1 MNAPAGPAVS
11 EEHLA
16 EAVGRAR
23 AALAARADEV
33 DLLNVFPVADG
44 DTGVNMLRTAT
55 AVDEA
60 ARSTSGLPRAARCDA
75 LARAALMG
83 AQGNSGMILSQL
95 VRGAAEA
102 LAHGGEIDG
111 QAVARAMR
119 GASDAADAAV
129 RHPVEGTMLSVAR
142 AMAAAAEAALPGDR
156 DAVLAAAVAAG
167 ADAVAATTGQLAV
180 LQEAGVVD
188 SGALGVLILVE
199 GLADALAGRP
209 PRAAPAY
216 APSRPATAAHP
227 PSRYRF
233 CTTFLVEGACVDLA
247 RLEDALEAVGDSL
260 LVMGDARRAK
270 VHVHT
275 DAPERAAEV
284 AAEWGMVQGLKADD
298 MRRQEAERTARL
310 AARRRPRRARRRGGG
325 RRGARPARR
334 ARRRRR
340 RARRAARRG
349 VRGPRPGTGPR
360 RPRRRGRRRG
370 RRSRRCSPPPSPG
383 TPDDDPAA
391 AAGRM
396 RAAAAEVTRDR
407 RRGRRPRRP
416 GRRAR
421 PGAGGG
427 RRAGDRADRRGR
439 RRRARRGGGLGAGA
453 GAAGRGGRGAL
464 RRPGRRPRSRWA
476 WSSGPRPPPRR
487 GHHRARHRLG
497 RRRAGRCAARQLA
510 RRADPRQLRRP
521 HLPRRRRH
529 RRRRA
534 STTAWP
540 APTACRPPPSRRSP
554 R

>member
-1 MNAPAGPAVS
+1 MNGPAGPAVS
-11 EEHLA
+11 EERLA

-60 ARSTSGLPRAARCDA
+60 ARATRGLPRSARCDA

-95 VRGAAEA
+95 VRGAAEM
-102 LAHGGEIDG
+102 LAHGGEVDG
-111 QAVARAMR
+111 NAVARAMR

-142 AMAAAAEAALPGDR
+142 AMAGAAEAAASGDR

-167 ADAVAATTGQLAV
+167 AEAVAATTGQMAV
-180 LQEAGVVD
+180 LAEAGVVD
-188 SGALGVLILVE
+188 SGALGLLILVE

-209 PRAAPAY
+209 PRAAPAV

-260 LVMGDARRAK
+260 LVMGDTRRAK

-284 AAEWGMVQGLKADD
+284 AAEWGIVEGLKADD

-310 AARRRPRRARRRGGG
+310 AAVVAPGGLVAVAEGAGLRDLLAGLGAAAVAPGAALGEASVVLAREPAPDTP
-325 RRGARPARR
+325 GAEVVVVASLPAML
-334 ARRRRR
+334 
-340 RARRAARRG
+340 AAALAWD
-349 VRGPRPGTGPR
+349 PDAD
-360 RPRRRGRRRG
+360 
-370 RRSRRCSPPPSPG
+370 PS
-383 TPDDDPAA
+383 A

-396 RAAAAEVTRDR
+396 RAAAADVTAIDV
-407 RRGRRPRRP
+407 P
-416 GRRAR
+416 
-421 PGAGGG
+421 
-427 RRAGDRADRRGR
+427 
-439 RRRARRGGGLGAGA
+439 
-453 GAAGRGGRGAL
+453 AAGRDALAAALGPALAEGAGLVTVLIGEGAGVSPDEVEAWVRALVPPGVEVEAHFGGQAAPAL
-464 RRPGRRPRSRWA
+464 AVGVE
-476 WSSGPRPPPRR
+476 
-487 GHHRARHRLG
+487 
-497 RRRAGRCAARQLA
+497 
-510 RRADPRQLRRP
+510 
-521 HLPRRRRH
+521 
-529 RRRRA
+529 
-534 STTAWP
+534 
-540 APTACRPPPSRRSP
+540 
-554 R
+554 

>member
-1 MNAPAGPAVS
+1 MSGAAGPAVS
-11 EEHLA
+11 EERLA

-60 ARSTSGLPRAARCDA
+60 ARSTSGLPRGARCDA

-102 LAHGGEIDG
+102 LAHGDIDG
-111 QAVARAMR
+111 RAVARALR

-142 AMAAAAEAALPGDR
+142 AMADAGEAASGDR

-180 LQEAGVVD
+180 LRDAGVVD

-209 PRAAPAY
+209 PRPAPAV

-233 CTTFLVEGACVDLA
+233 CTTFLVEGPHVDLE

-275 DAPERAAEV
+275 DAPERAAHV
-284 AAEWGMVQGLKADD
+284 AARWGVVEGLKADD
-298 MRRQEAERTARL
+298 MRRQEAERSARL
-310 AARRRPRRARRRGGG
+310 AAVVAPGGLVAVAE
-325 RRGARPARR
+325 GA
-334 ARRRRR
+334 
-340 RARRAARRG
+340 G
-349 VRGPRPGTGPR
+349 VRDLLAGLGVAAVAPGDPPGEAAVVLALA
-360 RPRRRGRRRG
+360 
-370 RRSRRCSPPPSPG
+370 PPPDVPDVEVVAVATLPAMLAAALAWDPG
-383 TPDDDPAA
+383 DDPAA

-396 RAAAAEVTRDR
+396 RAAAGEVTAIDVPVADRDALAAALAPALGDGAGLVTVLIGEGAGVAPAEVEAWMRALV
-407 RRGRRPRRP
+407 PP
-416 GRRAR
+416 GVEVEAHF
-421 PGAGGG
+421 GGQ
-427 RRAGDRADRRGR
+427 ASP
-439 RRRARRGGGLGAGA
+439 
-453 GAAGRGGRGAL
+453 AL
-464 RRPGRRPRSRWA
+464 AVGVE
-476 WSSGPRPPPRR
+476 
-487 GHHRARHRLG
+487 
-497 RRRAGRCAARQLA
+497 
-510 RRADPRQLRRP
+510 
-521 HLPRRRRH
+521 
-529 RRRRA
+529 
-534 STTAWP
+534 
-540 APTACRPPPSRRSP
+540 
-554 R
+554 